1 MRTLA
6 RDAEDAAY
14 LQMKVGAEQCPGHS
28 MTAVQLIASV
38 QLHPLSTDKMSQSHS
53 QVHTCMYRLLH
64 RHQRKPQYL
73 DQAGRYA
80 P

>member
-14 LQMKVGAEQCPGHS
+14 LQMKVGAVQCPGPS
-28 MTAVQLIASV
+28 MTAVQLVASV
-38 QLHPLSTDKMSQSHS
+38 QLHPSLTDKMSRSHS
-53 QVHTCMYRLLH
+53 QVHICMYRLLH
-64 RHQRKPQYL
+64 RHLRKPQYL
-73 DQAGRYA
+73 DQVGRYA